1 MPYGYTGRLLFVDLT
16 TGKMTEETPDD
27 AFYRSC
33 IGGIG
38 MGAKVLLERIK
49 GKVDALGPDNML
61 GFTTGPLTATGVY
74 GGGRFT
80 VVAKSPLTGGWADS
94 NSGGSVG
101 PELKAAGYD
110 AVFFS
115 GAAAKPVC
123 LVLDDGQARLIDAGH
138 LWGKDTHETD
148 DMLQEE
154 LGGPGLWKISC
165 IGPAGEQLSLMAGIV
180 NEKGRIAAR
189 SGVGAVMGSKNLK
202 ALAVRGGKSKRV
214 PIADPAA
221 LKEVHKGYSEA
232 IKNSP
237 FHQGLTAAGTGGG
250 TSFLLSIGDCPTA
263 NWASTGTDSLP
274 TCNNLDSANMDV
286 YKLKPYACHSCS
298 IRCGA
303 IIEVKEGPFATQD
316 EMHRPEYETLAAFGP
331 LCRNDN
337 LEAVI
342 KANEYCNRVG
352 LDTISAGGTVA
363 FAIECYE
370 NGLITKE
377 DTGDLEL
384 TWGNAAAIV
393 EVTRQMAYRE
403 GFGAVLAD
411 GSKVAAERIGKG
423 SEQYAM
429 NVGGRELP
437 LHDPRMA
444 PAQGA
449 IYMSDSQ
456 PANHMNYV
464 AAVTLEQGAPLGTDP
479 ALQSDAKELFGEW
492 DKKGDYYARGN
503 AYYQLLSS
511 AGLCNL
517 YAHFYAPPVVELL
530 RPITGWD
537 MDWDEGLEIGM
548 RILTMRQIFN
558 VRQGV
563 TPDAF
568 KLPKRFEAALSAGP
582 SAGQSIPFD
591 DLKAGY
597 FASMGWDIKTGR
609 PNDETLEKLGVAA
622 LA

>member
-1 MPYGYTGRLLFVDLT
+1 MAYGYAGRMLFVDLT
-16 TGKMTEETPDD
+16 TGTMTEETPDE

-33 IGGIG
+33 VGGMG
-38 MGAKVLLERIK
+38 LGAKVLLERMK

-80 VVAKSPLTGGWADS
+80 VVTKSPVTGGWADS

-101 PELKAAGYD
+101 PELKTAGYD
-110 AVFFS
+110 AVFFT
-115 GAAAKPVC
+115 GASEKPVC
-123 LVLDDGQARLIDAGH
+123 LVIEDGQARLIDATN

-165 IGPAGEQLSLMAGIV
+165 IGPAGEQQSLMAGIV

-189 SGVGAVMGSKNLK
+189 SGVGAVMGSKKLK
-202 ALAVRGGKSKRV
+202 AVAVRSKRGV
-214 PIADPAA
+214 RIPVADSAG
-221 LKEVHKGYSEA
+221 LKAIHKDYSEA

-250 TSFLLSIGDCPTA
+250 CSFLLSIGDCPST
-263 NWASTGTDSLP
+263 NWATTGTDSFP
-274 TCNNLDSANMDV
+274 DCNKVDSANMDV

-303 IIEVKEGPFATQD
+303 IIEVKEGPFATED
-316 EMHRPEYETLAAFGP
+316 EMQRPEYETLAAFGP

-337 LEAVI
+337 LESVI
-342 KANEYCNRVG
+342 KANEICNRMG
-352 LDTISAGGTVA
+352 IDTIGVGGTVA

-370 NGLITKE
+370 NGLITSE
-377 DTGDLEL
+377 DTNGLEL

-393 EVTRQMAYRE
+393 ELTRQIAHKE

-411 GSKVAAERIGKG
+411 GSKWAAERIGKG

-437 LHDPRMA
+437 LHDPRME
-444 PAQGA
+444 PAQGTLY
-449 IYMSDSQ
+449 ITDSQ

-464 AAVTLEQGAPLGTDP
+464 AACLLEQGAPLGSDP
-479 ALQSDAKELFGEW
+479 LLQSDSKDLFGEW
-492 DKKGDYYARGN
+492 DKKAGYHTRGN
-503 AYYQLLSS
+503 AYYVLLSS

-530 RPITGWD
+530 GPVTGWD
-537 MDWDEGLEIGM
+537 IDWAAGLEIGM
-548 RILTMRQIFN
+548 RILTMRQLFN
-558 VRQGV
+558 AKQGV

-568 KLPKRFEAALSAGP
+568 RMPKRFEAALSAGP
-582 SAGQSIPFD
+582 SAGTSIPFAE
-591 DLKAGY
+591 LKENY
-597 FASMGWDIKTGR
+597 FTTMGWDVKTGM
-609 PNDETLEKLGVAA
+609 PTADTLEKLGVAS